1 MDTLDLGE
9 GETHM
14 IRFILVLILIWVA
27 IAVIG
32 AVIKGLIW
40 LTIIAAI
47 LFLITLI
54 LGSTRLGRGRARR

>member
-1 MDTLDLGE
+1 
-9 GETHM
+9 M

-40 LTIIAAI
+40 LTVIAAI

-54 LGSTRLGRGRARR
+54 LGSARLGRGRARR

>member
-1 MDTLDLGE
+1 
-9 GETHM
+9 M
-14 IRFILVLILIWVA
+14 IRFLLVLLLIWVA

-40 LTIIAAI
+40 LTILAAI

-54 LGSTRLGRGRARR
+54 MGSARFGRGRARR

>member
-1 MDTLDLGE
+1 V
-9 GETHM
+9 
-14 IRFILVLILIWVA
+14 IRFILVLLLIWVA

-40 LTIIAAI
+40 LSILAAI